1 MIKTGEQLPDVT
13 LYEYSDGQGSCP
25 LGPQAFSLRER
36 CAGKKVVI
44 FGLPGAFTPTCSE
57 RHVPGYLAT
66 AQALSDAGVD
76 EIICVAVNDAFV
88 MHAWGKTFA
97 EQGAVSMISDGNAE
111 LTDALG
117 LAQDASARG
126 MGKRSQRYALF
137 ADDLLVKRI
146 VVDAPGKLEVSDA
159 QSMLAFLRESGG
171 PR

>member
-1 MIKTGEQLPDVT
+1 MIKSGDQLPDVT
-13 LYEYSDGQGSCP
+13 LYAFSDGQGGCP

-57 RHVPGYLAT
+57 RHVPGYLT
-66 AQALSDAGVD
+66 AAPALSAAGVD

-97 EQGAVSMISDGNAE
+97 DQGPVSMISDGNAE

-126 MGKRSQRYALF
+126 MGRRSQRYALLV
-137 ADDLLVKRI
+137 DDLVVKH
-146 VVDAPGKLEVSDA
+146 VAVDAPGKLEVSDA
-159 QSMLAFLRESGG
+159 QSMLALLG
-171 PR
+171 